1 MSEYAGQ
8 NLLRLMAAA
17 ESSIHEVAER
27 TGLDTRTIRGITRG
41 THRPHART
49 LHRLAEGLRVAVDEF
64 FVDPAQLL
72 YRCFDRRTNPAV
84 DEVLQDD
91 PELFEGWGEAD
102 FDELHSRV
110 GAGGDRRAR
119 ARARRFAK

>member
-1 MSEYAGQ
+1 
-8 NLLRLMAAA
+8 MAAA

-84 DEVLQDD
+84 DEVCKTTRNCSRAGAR
-91 PELFEGWGEAD
+91 PISTNCTAAWGPAD
-102 FDELHSRV
+102 N
-110 GAGGDRRAR
+110 
-119 ARARRFAK
+119 